1 MMPAIT
7 RLDPVTR
14 RVHTV
19 LPTIVGSNLS
29 PYVRKVLVCLHL
41 KGLADRIDPTV
52 PFDGNDEFTRLSP
65 LRRVPLYIDDQVALS
80 DSTVICEYLDER
92 HPGTPLLP
100 PDPAHRARA
109 RWLEEF
115 ADTRLGE
122 VFVWHL
128 FNQLVIRRFVWAEAP
143 DDTVVRHA
151 LEHEIP
157 QALDDLKG
165 ELPADGYVFGRIGR
179 ADVAL
184 ASFFRNASFA
194 RYSVDAARWPK
205 TQAYVARV
213 LAHLAFE
220 ALRAFETLSARTP
233 ITQHRSALQTAGAP
247 VSKLSFGT
255 ATPRRGVFVV

>member
-1 MMPAIT
+1 M
-7 RLDPVTR
+7 D
-14 RVHTV
+14 TV
-19 LPTIVGSNLS
+19 LPTIVGSYLP

-41 KGLADRIDPTV
+41 KGVAYRIDPIV
-52 PFDGNDEFTRLSP
+52 PLYGNEEFTRLSP

-80 DSTVICEYLDER
+80 DSSVICEYLDER

-100 PDPAHRARA
+100 QAAAQRARA

-128 FNQLVIRRFVWAEAP
+128 FNQLVIRRFVWGEPPDEAI
-143 DDTVVRHA
+143 VRHA

-157 QALDDLKG
+157 EALDYMET
-165 ELPADGYVFGRIGR
+165 ELPADGYVFGAIGR

-184 ASFFRNASFA
+184 AAFFRNAAFA

-213 LAHLAFE
+213 LAHPAFE
-220 ALRAFETLSARTP
+220 ALKPFETLSARTP
-233 ITQHRSALQTAGAP
+233 IAQHRSVLQAAGAP
-247 VSKLSFGT
+247 ISERSFGT
-255 ATPRRGVFVV
+255 TAPRRGVFAI

>member
-1 MMPAIT
+1 MN
-7 RLDPVTR
+7 
-14 RVHTV
+14 TV
-19 LPTIVGSNLS
+19 LPTVVGSYLS

-41 KGLADRIDPTV
+41 KGLAYRIDPIV
-52 PFDGNDEFTRLSP
+52 PFYGNDDFARLSP

-122 VFVWHL
+122 VFVWQL
-128 FNQLVIRRFVWAEAP
+128 FNQIVIRRFVWGEAP
-143 DDTVVRHA
+143 DDAVVRHA

-157 QALDDLKG
+157 QALDYLEG
-165 ELPADGYVFGRIGR
+165 ELPADGYVFGAIGR

-205 TQAYVARV
+205 SQAYVARV
-213 LAHLAFE
+213 LAHQAFE
-220 ALRAFETLSARTP
+220 ALRPFETLSARTP
-233 ITQHRSALQTAGAP
+233 ITQHRSALLVAGAP
-247 VSKLSFGT
+247 LSELSFGT
-255 ATPRRGVFVV
+255 TTPRRGVLIV